1 MTSLWRDLAG
11 RAETDEFPVDGEFDA
26 VVIGGG
32 LTGLTTALLLARAGE
47 RVAVLEAREVGAVA
61 TGNTTAKL
69 SVLQGTRLQKIASV
83 NGRAV
88 LEAYVANQ
96 REAFDWMVE
105 YLSGSG
111 VPFEYQDSVTFA
123 ETPDGVDAVRRE
135 YDVARSVGLPVRL
148 DDHAELPFPTHAAV
162 VLPRQVHFDPMDV
175 VIRLVAD
182 IRAAGGIVVE
192 GARARRVRAAS
203 PAVVTIDAGVVHGR
217 RVIVATGIPVLDRGL
232 YFAKVEAKRSHVVA
246 FEVDERDARE
256 TGMFL
261 SAGASAHSVRWHRG
275 RLIVGGEGHPTGRQK
290 ASDDPYG
297 ALDEWARMHWPS
309 ARRTH
314 SWSAQDYESASH
326 VPFVGPLPRGRGR
339 VLMATGF
346 EKWGMTGAVSA
357 ALTLAADVV
366 GGHTPAQ
373 RLLRRRITL
382 PLAMARGIG
391 ANARVFTWYARS
403 WVEALARRNA
413 IPAGSTR
420 GNHLVQP
427 TVVDV
432 LDDGPCGLSLVCPHL
447 GAVVRW
453 NTAEGSWDC
462 PAHGSRFA
470 PNGELLEGPATR
482 GLAVVPDRSAEKR
495 RRDAFVAPG

>member
-1 MTSLWRDLAG
+1 MASLWRDLAG
-11 RAETDEFPVDGEFDA
+11 RAETDDFPVDGEFDS

-32 LTGLTTALLLARAGE
+32 LTGLTTALLLARGGE
-47 RVAVLEAREVGAVA
+47 RVAVLEARDVGAVA
-61 TGNTTAKL
+61 TGNSTAKL
-69 SVLQGTRLQKIASV
+69 SVLQGTRLQEILKV

-111 VPFEYQDSVTFA
+111 VPFDYQDSVTFA
-123 ETPDGVDAVRRE
+123 ETPDQVAAVRRE
-135 YDVARSVGLPVRL
+135 YDVARSAGLPVRL
-148 DDHAELPFPTHAAV
+148 DDHAELPVETHAAV

-182 IRAAGGIVVE
+182 IRAAGGVVVE
-192 GARARRVRAAS
+192 GVRARGVRASA
-203 PAVVTIDAGVVHGR
+203 PAVVTTDAGDVLGD

-232 YFAKVEAKRSHVVA
+232 YFAKVEAKRSHVVS
-246 FEVDERDARE
+246 FEVAEQERRE

-261 SAGASAHSVRWHRG
+261 SAGSPAHSVRWHRG

-290 ASDDPYG
+290 STDDPHG

-309 ARRTH
+309 AKRTH
-314 SWSAQDYESASH
+314 SWSAQDYEAASH

-339 VLMATGF
+339 ILMATGF
-346 EKWGMTGAVSA
+346 EKWGMTGGVAA
-357 ALTLAADVV
+357 ALTLAADVL

-373 RLLRRRITL
+373 RLLRHRITL
-382 PLAMARGIG
+382 PLAVARGIG

-403 WVEALARRNA
+403 WLEALTRRNA
-413 IPAGSTR
+413 IPPGTTR
-420 GNHLVQP
+420 GNHLVRP

-432 LDDGPCGLSLVCPHL
+432 LDGAPCGVSLVCPHM

-453 NTAEGSWDC
+453 NGAEGTWDC
-462 PAHGSRFA
+462 PAHGSRFSA
-470 PNGELLEGPATR
+470 DGELLEGPATR
-482 GLAVVPDRSAEKR
+482 DLAVVPDRTEEKR